1 MDCKREGDL
10 RISKRYQNV
19 TGGVRPFAL
28 EGGLMGEGGRWWGGR
43 LTRRGGRGLGI
54 RERLH

>member
-1 MDCKREGDL
+1 MVDCRSEVDL

-28 EGGLMGEGGRWWGGR
+28 CSWG
-43 LTRRGGRGLGI
+43 
-54 RERLH
+54 